1 MKWSLY
7 NFIIRNDSNYL
18 LYNSLTNELMACVG
32 AINSLLNEY
41 KNNIDELKQIHPELY
56 NYLDAQK
63 FIVSDE
69 TNEAKQFIEHQK
81 ATDTSN
87 DSLRIIINPTLDCN
101 LRCWYCY
108 EKHRE
113 GSIIHNDV
121 DLAIK
126 TFIKKEIEDKNL
138 KSLSLSFFG
147 GEPLM
152 HFREQ
157 VLPLILYT
165 KELCI
170 THKVKLKCS
179 FTTNAVL
186 LTPNITE
193 LLVNTKLEYHFQ
205 VPFDGDRNFHDS
217 IKKHPNGTGTYD
229 TVLQNV
235 KYAASKGF
243 AFTIRC
249 NYTDKNILSF
259 KKAIDDL
266 SNIDSKE
273 NLVFSLQRI
282 WQEED
287 SSELDNKEKE
297 MLLYLRNKGL
307 TKPTEYK
314 GIFQCYADKENCIVI
329 NYNGDIYKCT
339 ANDFLPEKKEGIL
352 NSNGVIT
359 YNSLYEKRM
368 KAKYALKPCLEC
380 NILPICM
387 ICTQKRLKMINEE
400 KCIYIKEKDKPDIIR
415 DHIRRIY
422 KETDIT

>member
-1 MKWSLY
+1 M
-7 NFIIRNDSNYL
+7 
-18 LYNSLTNELMACVG
+18 
-32 AINSLLNEY
+32 
-41 KNNIDELKQIHPELY
+41 
-56 NYLDAQK
+56 
-63 FIVSDE
+63 
-69 TNEAKQFIEHQK
+69 
-81 ATDTSN
+81 
-87 DSLRIIINPTLDCN
+87 DCN

-259 KKAIDDL
+259 KKVIDDL

-297 MLLYLRNKGL
+297 VLLYLRNKAL

>member
-7 NFIIRNDSNYL
+7 NFIIRNGSDYL

-32 AINSLLNEY
+32 GINSLLNEY
-41 KNNIDELKQIHPELY
+41 KNNMDELKQIHSELY

-69 TNEAKQFIEHQK
+69 TDEAKQFIEHQK

-113 GSIIHNDV
+113 GSTIHNDV

-126 TFIKKEIEDKNL
+126 TFIKKEIEDKSL

-152 HFREQ
+152 HFRKQ

-186 LTPNITE
+186 LTPNVTE
-193 LLVNTKLEYHFQ
+193 LLANTKLEYHFQ
-205 VPFDGDRNFHDS
+205 VPFDGDRDFHDS

-287 SSELDNKEKE
+287 SSELDNKRKCYYTSEIKDLQNQLNIRE
-297 MLLYLRNKGL
+297 YFNAMLIKRIALSSTIMVTFINVLQMIFYRKRKKAYLILMGL
-307 TKPTEYK
+307 SPTTRYM
-314 GIFQCYADKENCIVI
+314 
-329 NYNGDIYKCT
+329 
-339 ANDFLPEKKEGIL
+339 KKE
-352 NSNGVIT
+352 
-359 YNSLYEKRM
+359 
-368 KAKYALKPCLEC
+368 
-380 NILPICM
+380 
-387 ICTQKRLKMINEE
+387 
-400 KCIYIKEKDKPDIIR
+400 
-415 DHIRRIY
+415 
-422 KETDIT
+422 

>member
-1 MKWSLY
+1 M
-7 NFIIRNDSNYL
+7 
-18 LYNSLTNELMACVG
+18 
-32 AINSLLNEY
+32 
-41 KNNIDELKQIHPELY
+41 
-56 NYLDAQK
+56 
-63 FIVSDE
+63 
-69 TNEAKQFIEHQK
+69 
-81 ATDTSN
+81 
-87 DSLRIIINPTLDCN
+87 
-101 LRCWYCY
+101 
-108 EKHRE
+108 
-113 GSIIHNDV
+113 
-121 DLAIK
+121 
-126 TFIKKEIEDKNL
+126 
-138 KSLSLSFFG
+138 
-147 GEPLM
+147 
-152 HFREQ
+152 
-157 VLPLILYT
+157 
-165 KELCI
+165 
-170 THKVKLKCS
+170 
-179 FTTNAVL
+179 
-186 LTPNITE
+186 
-193 LLVNTKLEYHFQ
+193 
-205 VPFDGDRNFHDS
+205 PFDGDRDFHDS

-287 SSELDNKEKE
+287 SSELDNKEQE

>member
-7 NFIIRNDSNYL
+7 NFIIRNGSDYL

-32 AINSLLNEY
+32 GINSLLNEY
-41 KNNIDELKQIHPELY
+41 KNNMDGLKQIHSELY

-69 TNEAKQFIEHQK
+69 TDEAKQFIEHQK

-113 GSIIHNDV
+113 GSTIHNDV

-126 TFIKKEIEDKNL
+126 TFIKKEIEDKSL

-152 HFREQ
+152 HFRKQ

-186 LTPNITE
+186 LTPNVTE
-193 LLVNTKLEYHFQ
+193 LLANTKLEYHFQ
-205 VPFDGDRNFHDS
+205 VPFDGDRDFHDS

-352 NSNGVIT
+352 NSMGLSPT
-359 YNSLYEKRM
+359 TRYM
-368 KAKYALKPCLEC
+368 K
-380 NILPICM
+380 
-387 ICTQKRLKMINEE
+387 
-400 KCIYIKEKDKPDIIR
+400 KE
-415 DHIRRIY
+415 
-422 KETDIT
+422 